1 MKKISIPYDS
11 NVIVGMETSDD
22 AGVYRLTG
30 EIALIQTLD
39 FFTPIV
45 DDPFVFGQIAA
56 ANGLSDVYAMG
67 GKPLTAMNIVCFPT
81 KKFSLGV
88 LGKILDGG
96 LDILKKAGVQLL
108 GGHSVEDE
116 ELKYGISVTGIV
128 HPERALKNR
137 GIQSG
142 DAIVLT
148 KGLGTGIIGTAVKA
162 GVAEEAHYRAFVESM
177 TSLNKDAAEA
187 IRGFET
193 HACTDVTGFGL
204 AGHLKEMLA
213 DDSLEVMLDAGSLPV
228 LPGAL
233 EYASQGFIPGGLYRN
248 RDYVGGLCAAD
259 RTASRALVDLIF
271 DPQTSGGLL
280 IALPEKDS
288 CRLVES
294 LRACGVMQARVIARA
309 IRSDGPRISLS
320 SGK

>member
-1 MKKISIPYDS
+1 MKKISIPYDK
-11 NVIVGMETSDD
+11 NVIVGIDTSDD

-67 GKPLTAMNIVCFPT
+67 GRPLTAMNIVCFPT

-96 LDILKKAGVQLL
+96 LDILKRAGVQLL
-108 GGHSVEDE
+108 GGHSVDDD

-128 HPERALKNR
+128 HPDRALTNHGLKA
-137 GIQSG
+137 G
-142 DAIVLT
+142 DGIVLT
-148 KGLGTGIIGTAVKA
+148 KALGTGIIGTAVKA
-162 GVAEEAHYRAFVESM
+162 GIADDAHYQAFIDSM
-177 TSLNKDAAEA
+177 TALNRDAA
-187 IRGFET
+187 GLLDDFEV

-213 DDSLEVMLDAGSLPV
+213 DDSLEVLLDAGNLPV

-233 EYASQGFIPGGLYRN
+233 EYASQGLLPGGLYRN
-248 RDYVGGLCAAD
+248 RDYVGELCEADQSVDRGLA
-259 RTASRALVDLIF
+259 DLIF

-280 IALPEKDS
+280 IALPEKESD
-288 CRLVES
+288 RLVAA
-294 LRACGVMQARVIARA
+294 LHAHGVAQARVVARTA
-309 IRSDGPRISLS
+309 FSDTPRIRLS